1 MPITAEEKL
10 LSRVAEEKILRLFDS
25 ILKCHGPKFNT
36 VMSSF
41 PGSLL
46 RSRDPG
52 FSFCVFAQ
60 RPVSQ
65 RFREMRIVLELRN
78 VRNVKCCEI

>member
-1 MPITAEEKL
+1 MPITAEEKFIIKGCRGKD
-10 LSRVAEEKILRLFDS
+10 STVVDS

-36 VMSSF
+36 LMSSF

-60 RPVSQ
+60 RPISQ